1 MVPWGGCPALGIV
14 ALLLAS
20 AAVSLAMPA
29 FLLLAALAFLAASAL
44 GALERSIRRGGAAPY
59 GGAVGTRSG
68 HRGGCRRGLLVIS
81 ETQLFERE
89 HLTGPGE
96 GGQNNRIGNVV
107 GGAAKA
113 RVVAVKEAEDKPGI
127 LDGFADVPKSG
138 GRELEFQAVLIDR
151 RVTLLQGVKL
161 LNQEDSPGCAVGA
174 EEAFNGHPQ
183 LAGGLVLIGEGQIK
197 DGVIDSVQDPT
208 ADGALSNVPRWINRR
223 RSRPSDVWEK
233 TEFPT
238 QGLEE
243 RSRLGEVGGFS
254 SPRPPGCGSSHWR

>member
-1 MVPWGGCPALGIV
+1 MEPEAATVADAAVVFLSLARRSSLRESISRALEKEGSTIEL
-14 ALLLAS
+14 AMLLA
-20 AAVSLAMPA
+20 VPLK
-29 FLLLAALAFLAASAL
+29 
-44 GALERSIRRGGAAPY
+44 
-59 GGAVGTRSG
+59 
-68 HRGGCRRGLLVIS
+68 RGLWPL
-81 ETQLFERE
+81 
-89 HLTGPGE
+89 
-96 GGQNNRIGNVV
+96 
-107 GGAAKA
+107 
-113 RVVAVKEAEDKPGI
+113 KPGI

-183 LAGGLVLIGEGQIK
+183 LAGGLVLIGEGQVK
-197 DGVIDSVQDPT
+197 NGVIDSVQDPT